1 MSWRLNSRRGRITA
15 AVSSGAASR
24 ALSSLITLL
33 SLPLAVR
40 YLGAER
46 YGVWVTVTSTMALLN
61 LLDLGIAG
69 TLTNEI
75 AYSHAVGDRERAAR
89 STTNALALTV
99 LVTILAGLLLLA
111 AWPHL
116 DWTALLKVPA
126 DVPHSEISRT
136 MASAAALMLLGLP
149 ASLAAR
155 ILAGYQEVHR
165 YNLLVAAETLF
176 NLAGLLAGIRLQ
188 VSMPVLFVLATAWG
202 PLGSLAALS
211 AMLLWFKPWL
221 RPRLSFLS
229 LPAARGLLGSGA
241 GFWLIQISAAIVFSS
256 DNVVVSH
263 HLGPAQVTPY
273 SVTWRLV
280 GMAAIVQG
288 LLFPALWPT
297 YAEAYARAD
306 HAWLRRAFRMNL
318 LVTVALN
325 LAFAIGLVSFGRS
338 LIRWWA
344 GGAAVPSFSLLVVMA
359 IWATISGCMTAESCL
374 LAAVNRTR
382 EQGVLSIIAAVVNL
396 ALSIF
401 LVQRMG
407 SVGVIAGT
415 VLSYLLILVVPQTL
429 IVRQVLSTLPRQSYG
444 IPHQP
449 ATNG

>member
-1 MSWRLNSRRGRITA
+1 
-15 AVSSGAASR
+15 
-24 ALSSLITLL
+24 LL

-46 YGVWVTVTSTMALLN
+46 YGVWATVTSTMALLN

-75 AYSHAVGDRERAAR
+75 AYSYAVGDRERAAR
-89 STTNALALTV
+89 AVTNALAIAI
-99 LVTILAGLLLLA
+99 LVTFLAGLFFLA
-111 AWPHL
+111 VWPHL
-116 DWTALLKVPA
+116 NWAVMIKTSVSIPD
-126 DVPHSEISRT
+126 SEISHT
-136 MASAAALMLLGLP
+136 MGFAAALMLLGLP

-155 ILAGYQEVHR
+155 ILAGYQELHR
-165 YNLLVAAETLF
+165 NSLIVAVGTAL
-176 NLAGLLAGIRLQ
+176 NLAGLLIGIRFRAP
-188 VSMPVLFVLATAWG
+188 MPVLFVLATDWI
-202 PLGSLAALS
+202 PLGNLAALS
-211 AMLLWFKPWL
+211 ALLLWLKPWL
-221 RPRLSFLS
+221 RPRPSFLS
-229 LPAARGLLGSGA
+229 LAAARGLLGSGA

-263 HLGPAQVTPY
+263 YLGPAQVTPY

-306 HAWLRRAFRMNL
+306 HVWLRRAFRVNL
-318 LVTVALN
+318 HVTLALN
-325 LAFAIGLVSFGRS
+325 LAFAVGLVTFGRA

-344 GGAAVPSFSLLVVMA
+344 GDVAVPSLWLLVVMA
-359 IWATISGCMTAESCL
+359 IWAMISGCMSAESCL

-382 EQGVLSIIAAVVNL
+382 EQGGLSIIAAMVNL

-401 LVQRMG
+401 LVQRIG
-407 SVGVIAGT
+407 STGVIAGT
-415 VLSYLLILVVPQTL
+415 VLSYLLVLVVPQTL
-429 IVRQVLSTLPRQSYG
+429 IVRQVLRELEPQQSHETS
-444 IPHQP
+444 INQQP
-449 ATNG
+449 MGNSQELRSNC